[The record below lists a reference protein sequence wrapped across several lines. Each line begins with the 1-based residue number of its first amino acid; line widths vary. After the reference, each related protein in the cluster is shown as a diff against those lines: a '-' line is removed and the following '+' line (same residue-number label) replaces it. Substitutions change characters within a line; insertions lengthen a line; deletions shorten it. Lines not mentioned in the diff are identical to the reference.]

1 MRNLLVVRWLLS
13 LPDCCD
19 GFFEHLYV
27 SEFIRLSTLNMCS
40 SLCVNYISV
49 MIFKNSKHITPS
61 STFLPFLCSSLYFLP
76 FSDCTPLDE
85 ILIVPKC
92 LLLMFWLYQ
101 LGVAKDREKKKNHC
115 FSALVSQVK
124 SFLFLPFD
132 CNWCASFHSGIAL
145 LDQRKRHLQS
155 TDLLTSS
162 AHHIDTQFGVLW
174 RKGFNHSRESS
185 RGR

>member
-1 MRNLLVVRWLLS
+1 MKEMRNLLVVRWLLS

-76 FSDCTPLDE
+76 VSDCTPLDE

-101 LGVAKDREKKKNHC
+101 LGVAKDREKKKII
-115 FSALVSQVK
+115 VSQHLWVRWK
-124 SFLFLPFD
+124 VFS
-132 CNWCASFHSGIAL
+132 SYL
-145 LDQRKRHLQS
+145 LIVIGVHRFTLG
-155 TDLLTSS
+155 LLY
-162 AHHIDTQFGVLW
+162 
-174 RKGFNHSRESS
+174 
-185 RGR
+185 